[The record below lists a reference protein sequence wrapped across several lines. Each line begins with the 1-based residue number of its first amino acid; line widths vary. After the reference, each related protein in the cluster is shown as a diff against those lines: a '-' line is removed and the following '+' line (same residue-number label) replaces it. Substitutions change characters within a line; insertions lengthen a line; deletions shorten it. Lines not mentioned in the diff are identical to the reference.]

1 MHPDR
6 NRWYILAACVF
17 ANLVSGAAYASSV
30 FKRPMMEHLG
40 CTEQQWALAF
50 SLTLAFLPVGMLM
63 SGRLVDTGRPR
74 AAVMLGALLMGL
86 GAFLAGFADSL
97 WWLYLTFGVMM
108 SLGNGSSYGAVIA
121 VSVRWFP
128 DRRGMASG
136 LTVGALGF
144 GTAIIAPFAQ
154 WLLQRPGLGV
164 LGMFRVLGVTFFAV
178 LALSSLMMK
187 NPPADFCG
195 ECDDRSTGSDL
206 KWSKMLTQPRFW
218 LLYVLYAFGVFSGL
232 MVISQA
238 ATIAQEMTH
247 LSKAAA
253 AGVVALLGLAN
264 AGGRV
269 AWGAVSDRIGRLPS
283 LALMFLVTMA
293 AMFSL
298 PALAAERATLM
309 VAVAVIGL
317 CFGGYLGTFPSLCA
331 DSFGAANAAV
341 NYALLFSAFSV
352 AGLAGP
358 WVAARFAEGAGGY
371 AAAFRV
377 AGVVC
382 AAGLALSLSAL
393 RRQSGRI
400 SPPEQDSRQ
409 ESAVSSSN

>member
-1 MHPDR
+1 MNPDR
-6 NRWYILAACVF
+6 NRWFILAACVF

-63 SGRLVDTGRPR
+63 SGRIVDKGSPR
-74 AAVMLGALLMGL
+74 TAVALGALLMGL
-86 GAFLAGFADSL
+86 GAFLAGYARSL
-97 WWLYLTFGVMM
+97 TWLYMTFGVMM

-154 WLLQRPGLGV
+154 WLLQQPGLGV
-164 LGMFRVLGVTFFAV
+164 LGMFRVLGITFFLV
-178 LALSSLMMK
+178 LALASLVMR
-187 NPPADFCG
+187 NPPADFAPR
-195 ECDDRSTGSDL
+195 EELRQSSDRDL
-206 KWSKMLTQPRFW
+206 RWTEMLARPRFW
-218 LLYVLYAFGVFSGL
+218 LLYTLYASGVFSGL

-238 ATIAQEMTH
+238 ATIAQELTH
-247 LSKAAA
+247 LSKAAS
-253 AGVVALLGLAN
+253 AGVVSLLGLAN
-264 AGGRV
+264 AAGRV
-269 AWGAVSDRIGRLPS
+269 TWGAVSDRIGRLPS
-283 LALMFLVTMA
+283 LALMFLVTMIAMLLLPQLATDRETLIA
-293 AMFSL
+293 A
-298 PALAAERATLM
+298 
-309 VAVAVIGL
+309 VIVIGL

-331 DSFGAANAAV
+331 DSFGETNAAV

-358 WVAARFAEGAGGY
+358 YVAARFAQGSGGY

-377 AGVVC
+377 AASVC
-382 AAGLALSLSAL
+382 SAGLILTLIASFTDRRCRRSAK
-393 RRQSGRI
+393 
-400 SPPEQDSRQ
+400 P
-409 ESAVSSSN
+409 